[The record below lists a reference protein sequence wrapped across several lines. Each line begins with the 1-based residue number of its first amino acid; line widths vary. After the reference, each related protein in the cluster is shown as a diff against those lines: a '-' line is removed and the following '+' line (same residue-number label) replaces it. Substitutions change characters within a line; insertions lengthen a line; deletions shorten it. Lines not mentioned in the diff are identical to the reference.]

1 MQVPSQMDAERPDL
15 PYAHV
20 DTILKGMQRTITQ
33 KGSSSLTRIRS
44 EVDVMIAPSVSCYIK
59 VCASDYDL

>member
-1 MQVPSQMDAERPDL
+1 MQVPSQMDAERLDL

-20 DTILKGMQRTITQ
+20 DTILNGMQRAIDQ
-33 KGSSSLTRIRS
+33 KGSLSLTKIRS
-44 EVDVMIAPSVSCYIK
+44 EVDIMIAPSVSCYIK